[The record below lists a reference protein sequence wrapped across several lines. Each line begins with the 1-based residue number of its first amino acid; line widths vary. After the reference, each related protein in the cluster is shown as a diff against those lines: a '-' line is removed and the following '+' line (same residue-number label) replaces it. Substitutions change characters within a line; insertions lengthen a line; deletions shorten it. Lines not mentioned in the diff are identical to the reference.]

1 MHIAITGGTGFVGRY
16 LIQQAAQAGHSLKC
30 WYRSDKTRNQFEEY
44 QDQIDWVPGNLDNH
58 ASMTD
63 LLEGCDAVIHSA
75 VWRPGT
81 KFQGDEGN
89 LVTFSKINI
98 VGTLALIEAA
108 RAAGVGRFVFL
119 SSAAVHDR
127 ILDDRALDEKH
138 PLWSHSHY
146 GAYKA
151 AVEKFVHSLG
161 YGHGYEICSLRPTN
175 VYGVANPPSK
185 SKWFG
190 LVKSVVQ
197 GKTLEVAKGGK
208 QVHVQDVANAALML
222 LEADSIAGEAYN
234 CYDQYISEYDVAH
247 LAKRISGSTSQIIG
261 QQMSP
266 KNQIETNKIRAMGMR
281 FGGTEIL
288 ESTIEQLVK
297 EIQLSTR

>member
-1 MHIAITGGTGFVGRY
+1 MKIAITGGTGFVGRY
-16 LIQQAAQAGHSLKC
+16 LIQQSAQANHSLKC
-30 WYRSDKTRNQFEEY
+30 WYRSDNTPAQFKEY
-44 QDQIDWVPGNLDNH
+44 EDQIDWIPGNLDNH
-58 ASMTD
+58 ASMID
-63 LLEGCDAVIHSA
+63 LLDGCDAVIHSA

-89 LVTFSKINI
+89 LITYSMINV

-108 RAAGVGRFVFL
+108 RTTGVRRFVFL

-138 PLWSHSHY
+138 PLWAHSHY

-175 VYGVANPPSK
+175 VYGVANPTAK
-185 SKWFG
+185 SKWYD
-190 LVKSVVQ
+190 LVKKVVL
-197 GKTLEVAKGGK
+197 GEPVEVTKGGK

-222 LEADSIAGEAYN
+222 LEADNITGEAYN
-234 CYDQYISEYDVAH
+234 CYDQYISEFDVAH
-247 LAKRISGSTSQIIG
+247 LAKKISGSSSQIIG
-261 QQMSP
+261 EQTTA
-266 KNQIETNKIRAMGMR
+266 KNQIDTSKIKALGMN
-281 FGGTEIL
+281 FGGSEIL
-288 ESTIEQLVK
+288 QATIEQLVE
-297 EIQLSTR
+297 EIQRS